1 MTQTNESIEPRA
13 FTEEEV
19 TEQFL
24 KECVH
29 IADYWGNL
37 PNTSQKDAAEGAVF
51 GMLAMMDGCGD
62 FPAVDLVIVTDP
74 DTNEHHPKEGEN
86 YYKDTVISTMLH
98 ELFFGVQKE
107 MRELNK

>member
-1 MTQTNESIEPRA
+1 MKKEEPRA

-24 KECVH
+24 KKCVS

-37 PNTSQKDAAEGAVF
+37 PNTTQQAAAEGAVF
-51 GMLAMMDGCGD
+51 GVLSLLDGSSD
-62 FPAVDLVIVTDP
+62 FPAVDLVIKAHDG
-74 DTNEHHPKEGEN
+74 DKEYAISKGEN
-86 YYKDTVISTMLH
+86 YYDDTVISTTLH

>member
-1 MTQTNESIEPRA
+1 MKKEEPRA

-24 KECVH
+24 KKCVS

-37 PNTSQKDAAEGAVF
+37 PNTTQQAAAEGAVF
-51 GMLAMMDGCGD
+51 GMLAMMDGCSD

-74 DTNEHHPKEGEN
+74 NDKEYLIEKGEN
-86 YYKDTVISTMLH
+86 YYENNVISTMLH
-98 ELFFGVQKE
+98 EMFFGVQKE

>member
-1 MTQTNESIEPRA
+1 MEEEKSRA

-24 KECVH
+24 KKCVN

-37 PNTSQKDAAEGAVF
+37 PNTTQQAAAEGAVF
-51 GMLAMMDGCGD
+51 GMLAMMDGCSE

-74 DTNEHHPKEGEN
+74 NDKEYLIEKGEN
-86 YYKDTVISTMLH
+86 YYENNVISTMLH
-98 ELFFGVQKE
+98 EMFFGVQKE

>member
-1 MTQTNESIEPRA
+1 MEEEKPRA

-19 TEQFL
+19 IDQFL
-24 KECVH
+24 KKCVS

-62 FPAVDLVIVTDP
+62 FPAVDLVIETHD
-74 DTNEHHPKEGEN
+74 DDKDYAISKGEN
-86 YYKDTVISTMLH
+86 YYNNTVISTTLH
-98 ELFFGVQKE
+98 ELFFGVQEK